1 MPVRIGVIEL
11 LRLFFCLK
19 KNLIAYVC
27 WAVVA
32 LVAIV
37 AVTVAVAAA
46 VAAMV
51 AAAGQ
56 WRRQRWQ

>member
-19 KNLIAYVC
+19 KNLVAC
-27 WAVVA
+27 FWAVVA
-32 LVAIV
+32 LVAMV
-37 AVTVAVAAA
+37 AVAVSVAAA
-46 VAAMV
+46 VVATV